1 MIMANFTLQ
10 VCRRTNQAHLGKV
23 IMKSPIKWILIT
35 IFFAVVF
42 CVSFV
47 YVYTKQIAKNDSI
60 TTKIEEKNEK
70 PLPEAKFFNLR
81 NEVLS
86 DEKLR
91 KGKVILIFVSP
102 SCEACQ
108 TESEFLKDLINKRDD
123 VKFYGIVSFG
133 KAKETLEEAEDKF
146 PFEMF
151 YDAEALLTLNLK
163 ITKVPIKIYLEDGI
177 IKKVWGGATTD
188 EAKKQEFINW
198 LENV

>member
-1 MIMANFTLQ
+1 
-10 VCRRTNQAHLGKV
+10 
-23 IMKSPIKWILIT
+23 MKSTTKWILLT
-35 IFFAVVF
+35 IFFAITF
-42 CVSFV
+42 CISFV
-47 YVYTKQIAKNDSI
+47 YVYTKQITKSESI
-60 TTKIEEKNEK
+60 TTEIDKKNEK
-70 PLPEAKFFNLR
+70 PLPEAKFFNLK

-86 DEKLR
+86 DEGLR
-91 KGKVILIFVSP
+91 KGKVILVFVST

-108 TESEFLKDLINKRDD
+108 TEGDFLKDLINKREDI
-123 VKFYGIVSFG
+123 KFYGIVSFG
-133 KAKETLEEAEDKF
+133 KAKETLEQAESKF